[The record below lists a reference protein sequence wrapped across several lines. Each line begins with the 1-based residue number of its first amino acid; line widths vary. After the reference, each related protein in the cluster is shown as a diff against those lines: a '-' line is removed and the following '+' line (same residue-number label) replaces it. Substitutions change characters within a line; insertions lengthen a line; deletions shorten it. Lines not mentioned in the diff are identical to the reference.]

1 MKTWEPEVFILDHI
15 EGCTSVKKDSYH
27 PKDLP
32 VSGLSR
38 LAFVIFN
45 KLKWYHRPPPN
56 TSCHLVIHCVVSC
69 AQLGE
74 HYSELLVS
82 VLRWYLSGETINPI
96 SGLPILSIII

>member
-1 MKTWEPEVFILDHI
+1 MKKYIYTGCMKTWEPEVFILDHI

-45 KLKWYHRPPPN
+45 KLK
-56 TSCHLVIHCVVSC
+56 
-69 AQLGE
+69 
-74 HYSELLVS
+74 
-82 VLRWYLSGETINPI
+82 
-96 SGLPILSIII
+96 